1 MAPTSTRKARRSTRS
16 KVARNPEGSHILP
29 IKVLAVIPARYGS
42 TRFHGK
48 PLAKIAELPMIL
60 HVTRRVAGIK
70 SVEKVI
76 VATDDERIMDVVTA
90 DGHIAEMTSKRHR
103 TGTARV
109 AEVAGRHNCSIVLN
123 VQGDEPLLP
132 SAAVER
138 LVTVM
143 RSDQRLLM
151 ATLATTGSGADK
163 IKRPDVVKVA
173 VNREGYALYFS
184 RSPVPHGT
192 DKFLHHIGIYAFRRK
207 FLLGFDTMPKGP
219 FEKAEGLEQLRALEN
234 GFRIRVLPCKARS
247 VGVDR
252 PEDIKR
258 VEKML
263 RSL

>member
-1 MAPTSTRKARRSTRS
+1 M
-16 KVARNPEGSHILP
+16 

-42 TRFHGK
+42 TRFPGK
-48 PLAKIAELPMIL
+48 PLAKIAGLPMIL
-60 HVTRRVAGIK
+60 HVTRRVSGIRGI
-70 SVEKVI
+70 EKVI

-90 DGHIAEMTSKRHR
+90 DGHLAEMTSKRHR
-103 TGTARV
+103 TGSARV
-109 AEVAGRHNCSIVLN
+109 AEVAGRHSCSIVIN

-143 RSDQRLLM
+143 RSDQKLLM
-151 ATLATTGSGADK
+151 ATLATTGSGADEMN
-163 IKRPDVVKVA
+163 RPDVVKVA
-173 VNREGYALYFS
+173 VNREGYAMYFS
-184 RSPVPHGT
+184 RSPVPYGT

-207 FLLGFDTMPKGP
+207 FLLEYDTMPKGP

-234 GFRIRVLPCKARS
+234 GFRIRVLPCRARS

-258 VEKML
+258 VEKWM
-263 RSL
+263 RSR